1 MVTQSFKERV
11 AQVAIAQA
19 KVYEQVFLK
28 YEYLLCSEAFS
39 EKPYYII
46 SAHADNFRHLVG
58 VNTSFSSEEF
68 FNKCLDG
75 TLTENEFDFVKRGQ
89 SEKEVK
95 GAVRD
100 KIIALPEFLSMMGKP
115 LIAQE
120 SFVKN
125 RVHCSFAT
133 TDRSATIGFIAED
146 KSKPMTLLRGDRL
159 DSAQSAA
166 VDLVLRRP
174 FGSQE
179 FNEIVFGD
187 EDMIAKYQSEIESLL
202 DENLLPDKTIGMV
215 LV

>member
-28 YEYLLCSEAFS
+28 YEYLICSETFS
-39 EKPYYII
+39 ENPYYII

-58 VNTSFSSEEF
+58 VNTSFSAEEF

-75 TLTENEFDFVKRGQ
+75 TLTENDFDFVKRGQ

-100 KIIALPEFLSMMGKP
+100 KIIALPEFLSMIGKP
-115 LIAQE
+115 LVAQE

-159 DSAQSAA
+159 DPTKSAA
-166 VDLVLRRP
+166 VDLIFRKP
-174 FGSQE
+174 YGSVE
-179 FNEIVFGD
+179 FNEIVYGN
-187 EDMIAKYQSEIESLL
+187 EDMIKKYIDAIRPLLAEEFTPEESLQPVML
-202 DENLLPDKTIGMV
+202 
-215 LV
+215 

>member
-11 AQVAIAQA
+11 VQVAIAQA

-28 YEYLLCSEAFS
+28 YEYLICSETFS
-39 EKPYYII
+39 ENPYYII

-58 VNTSFSSEEF
+58 VNTSFSAEEF

-75 TLTENEFDFVKRGQ
+75 TLTENDFDFVKRGQ

-100 KIIALPEFLSMMGKP
+100 KIIALPEFLSMIGKP
-115 LIAQE
+115 LVAQE

-159 DSAQSAA
+159 DPTKSAA
-166 VDLVLRRP
+166 VDLIFRKP
-174 FGSQE
+174 YGSVE
-179 FNEIVFGD
+179 FNEIVYGN
-187 EDMIAKYQSEIESLL
+187 EDMIKKYIDAIRPLLAEEFTPEESLQPVML
-202 DENLLPDKTIGMV
+202 
-215 LV
+215 

>member
-1 MVTQSFKERV
+1 MAAQSFKERV

-19 KVYEQVFLK
+19 KVYDEVFLQ

-39 EKPYYII
+39 AKDYYII

-58 VNTSFSSEEF
+58 VNTSFSAEDF
-68 FNKCLDG
+68 FAKCLNG
-75 TLTENEFDFVKRGQ
+75 TLTENDFDFSKRGQ

-133 TDRSATIGFIAED
+133 TDQSATVGFIATD

-159 DSAQSAA
+159 DASQCCV
-166 VDLVLRRP
+166 VDLILRRQRDEEL
-174 FGSQE
+174 FG
-179 FNEIVFGD
+179 EIVFGND
-187 EDMIAKYQSEIESLL
+187 DMIEKYIDSIEELISEDLK
-202 DENLLPDKTIGMV
+202 PTGTMTPA

>member
-39 EKPYYII
+39 ENPYYII

-58 VNTSFSSEEF
+58 VNTSFSAEEF

-75 TLTENEFDFVKRGQ
+75 TLTENDFDFIKRGQ

-100 KIIALPEFLSMMGKP
+100 KIIALPEFLSIQDYISERP
-115 LIAQE
+115 DFFFRCVLLYPSSRLAQPA
-120 SFVKN
+120 SV
-125 RVHCSFAT
+125 
-133 TDRSATIGFIAED
+133 
-146 KSKPMTLLRGDRL
+146 
-159 DSAQSAA
+159 
-166 VDLVLRRP
+166 
-174 FGSQE
+174 
-179 FNEIVFGD
+179 
-187 EDMIAKYQSEIESLL
+187 
-202 DENLLPDKTIGMV
+202 
-215 LV
+215 

>member
-1 MVTQSFKERV
+1 MAAQSFKERV

-19 KVYEQVFLK
+19 KVYDEVFLK

-39 EKPYYII
+39 AKDYYII

-58 VNTSFSSEEF
+58 VNTSFSAEDF
-68 FNKCLDG
+68 FAKCLNG
-75 TLTENEFDFVKRGQ
+75 TLTENDFDFSKRGQ

-115 LIAQE
+115 LVAQE

-133 TDRSATIGFIAED
+133 TDQSATVGFIATD

-159 DSAQSAA
+159 DASQSCA
-166 VDLVLRRP
+166 VDLILRRQRDEEL
-174 FGSQE
+174 FG
-179 FNEIVFGD
+179 EIVFGND
-187 EDMIAKYQSEIESLL
+187 DMIEKYIDSIEELISEDLK
-202 DENLLPDKTIGMV
+202 PTGTMTPA